1 MSSHSVQ
8 AALCPTDL
16 ILPTHG
22 LVTVSIVSHG
32 QLSLILPLLE
42 QLNSYSAPFVER
54 VVLTMNVPEEDVLA
68 GLSWRFTLDR
78 VYNESPL
85 GFGANHN
92 RAFAYCRS
100 PWFLVLNPDIRLV
113 CDVLQPLM
121 GAAHSSAGL
130 LAPRVVEPGAP
141 GPEPY
146 RRLVTP
152 WEVCARRW
160 LNHVPPGRP
169 HWIPGM
175 FMLFRAQAYQAV
187 GGFDAQRYFMYGE
200 DVDLCARLR
209 LAGWQIQVE
218 EGQCVEH
225 HAQRASHRNW
235 RYLRWHV
242 TSLLKLWASRPF
254 WRYRHLL
261 KKERSINDP
270 T

>member
-1 MSSHSVQ
+1 MNSRSIQ
-8 AALCPTDL
+8 AALRPTEL
-16 ILPTHG
+16 LPATHG
-22 LVTVSIVSHG
+22 SVTVSIVSHG
-32 QLSLILPLLE
+32 QLALIKPLLE
-42 QLNSYSAPFVER
+42 QLNTYSVDFIDR
-54 VVLTMNVPEEDVLA
+54 VVLTTNIPEDDVLA
-68 GLSWRFTLDR
+68 GLSWQFTLDR
-78 VYNESPL
+78 LHNESPL

-92 RAFAYCRS
+92 RAFAHCRS
-100 PWFLVLNPDIRLV
+100 QWFLVLNPDIRLER
-113 CDVLQPLM
+113 DVLQPLM
-121 GAAHSSAGL
+121 VAADSAAGV
-130 LAPRVVEPGAP
+130 LAPRVVEPGVL

-160 LNHVPPGRP
+160 LNPLPPKEP
-169 HWIPGM
+169 QWVPGM
-175 FMLFRAQAYQAV
+175 FMLFRAQTYHAI

-209 LAGWQIQVE
+209 LAGWRIQVE

-254 WRYRHLL
+254 WRYRRLL
-261 KKERSINDP
+261 KREESINDP
-270 T
+270 S